1 MKVSICVPIYGVE
14 KYIERCVRSLFEQTY
29 PDIEYIFVDDS
40 SPDKSVEVLMQVL
53 EEYPQRKEHVHII
66 RQEKNRGLAAARN
79 TAVDACQTEF
89 LMHVDSD
96 DWIEKSAIEKLLKE
110 QSETDADIVCFD
122 ARVVF
127 QNHIECYK
135 NDDYSSPE
143 DFVLKMLSGKVPHQ
157 LWGHLIRRSLYVTN
171 RITAL
176 EGVNQAEDYQVMPRL
191 AYYATKVS
199 TLHETL
205 YYYDRTTENSYS
217 SNFKIDYALQIDKA
231 NQIIEDFF
239 SDKET
244 VYRDVIQ
251 KMKLLDT
258 LKMMKNV
265 SVLAEDNGYYD
276 VLLSRLGQINIL
288 CYKDMRFDYK
298 VIHMLRLKIL
308 VKLFCNLLSLYKK
321 TIVYLKLVFN
331 KN

>member
-171 RITAL
+171 RITAV

-199 TLHETL
+199 TLHEAL
-205 YYYDRTTENSYS
+205 YHYDRTTEGSYS
-217 SNFKIDYALQIDKA
+217 NNFRIDYALQIDKA

-244 VYRDVIQ
+244 VYRDAIQ

-258 LKMMKNV
+258 LKMMKDV

-321 TIVYLKLVFN
+321 TIVYLKISVQ
-331 KN
+331 